1 MAKVSGTLSS
11 TRVTSKKNKP
21 SEKDVAQSFNRFKK
35 FGEKQYTGMSVGRSH
50 KWNYD
55 PGVWRDYKITP
66 DLWGISYGVTKR
78 RAGRAPEGS
87 GAAVGTGYH
96 WFILAHQHVE
106 KLNADDYSTVMTGLK
121 FKLAHRRAAKGTWN
135 ITSKAQRRRLIA
147 FLEEMLDQLRTAP
160 IPLSFKS
167 GGNSYTGEALPVL
180 TACDKSDCPVFEI
193 ILNDENKGLIRRL
206 KSGWKMDLADAGL
219 IRAIGRAIDDTIG
232 SSTPKSNNK
241 PAAKTSRKKIRSA
254 IL

>member
-1 MAKVSGTLSS
+1 MAKSSKTGRS
-11 TRVTSKKNKP
+11 TRSTSKKNKP
-21 SEKDVAQSFNRFKK
+21 SQKDVSQSFNRFKT

-55 PGVWRDYKITP
+55 SGVWRDYKITP

-96 WFILAHQHVE
+96 WLILAHQHVE
-106 KLNADDYSTVMTGLK
+106 KLNSDDYSTVMTGLK
-121 FKLAHRRAAKGTWN
+121 FKLAHRRADKGWN
-135 ITSKAQRRRLIA
+135 SSSRVQRRRLIS
-147 FLEEMLDQLRTAP
+147 FLEDMLDQLRTAP
-160 IPLSFKS
+160 IPLSFAA
-167 GGNSYTGEALPVL
+167 GGKKYTGEALPVL

-206 KSGWKMDLADAGL
+206 KSGWKMDLTDAAL
-219 IRAIGRAIDDTIG
+219 IRSIGKAIDHAVGAPIPKNG
-232 SSTPKSNNK
+232 SKSS
-241 PAAKTSRKKIRSA
+241 ARTRSKKITGA
-254 IL
+254 VL